1 MSVLSESVRARPRF
15 SRSANVERDH
25 GAHAIEGYIPTGR
38 AIDVVSRIGRGL
50 LDASAG
56 RTFSITGPHGVGKS
70 SLAVFLDG
78 LLAPASTPEFSA
90 AHEALRAVDEQV
102 QRTMD
107 DGVRGLSALE
117 GGFVRAF
124 GTARVEPVA
133 ATIARALH
141 TGASRS
147 SQAALSAVPEHF
159 ARAGEEPVSTSE
171 ILDTVRKLCAVHPVA
186 LIVDEFGKNLE
197 AYTSSNDQGD
207 PYLLQELAE
216 LTQGESALPLIVLTM
231 QHLAFD
237 DYVQE
242 TSAARR
248 REWAKVQGRFH
259 DIPFIE
265 TPEQSR
271 RLIVASLERRTKR
284 LDAPARKWV
293 QERKQVFENLGLRG
307 IMEESQQGIPLHPV
321 TLAVLP
327 DLCTRYGQNER
338 TLFSFMAGSEP
349 LAVPAFLDE
358 TEWQVKEQLPLLG
371 LDRVYDY
378 FLESATTMIGVSDTA
393 SRWLEIETRIR
404 DTAGLSSAQL
414 RALKSIGVLNLVSS
428 GGKIRAS
435 RAMLHFCLLGSGD
448 GMDSPEE
455 VDEVLNTLEVSGLVV
470 YRTFSDEYR
479 VWQGSDYDLR
489 RAIESARRQCSDLD
503 LASLLNSA
511 TVLDP
516 IVASRHSQRR
526 GVLRV
531 FQQQFTDFEQL
542 DIEEANDTWDGFVLY
557 ATVDSPPITLEG
569 QDGGKPVIVVTPSD
583 LEAVREAAYEAA
595 SLQLALKAAESEKA
609 DWVAIREL
617 VERTATAQQRL
628 RNAVAR
634 TWTQDSTWTLVNNGV
649 ELSPSSSIS
658 ALLSDVSDMMYS
670 ATPRVANEMIA
681 RRELTSQGAKARRIL
696 VEALLQSPERP
707 QFGLEGYGPE
717 RAIYEALY
725 RTPGVHRR
733 LDGERWGLSVPQDPE
748 WRYVWETIERSLRG
762 ATDRRVNLQDVCKT
776 LAAPPIGLKA
786 GIFPVLVVTCLI
798 YMGDEIALYEH
809 GSLVLHIDDAV
820 AERLIRNPGHFT
832 ARNTGIHG
840 ENRGMVVRT
849 LTERLRISSA
859 SGNPTLLNIAT
870 ALFRELRILPP
881 YSLKTKKGISPVA
894 IAVREAFQTAVEPD
908 VLLFETLPA
917 SFGLPPFLPDKD
929 ADRETIEEYANSL
942 AEVILELRSAYNRL
956 LDEVLQHLADA
967 TSVVGSLSEV
977 HKRLA
982 GHAEELDGR
991 VLEPRLKSFVTALS
1005 RPLEDRDWLENV
1017 AMVVAGGQPP
1027 RSWTDEV
1034 ALSFPLKAAEVG
1046 GTMRRTQALLYERM
1060 AAAGDA
1066 DRFTSS
1072 RVTMT
1077 FPDGREHTHVVA
1089 VTDREKQTIDEYLEP
1104 LIADLEPVF
1113 GSRTAACRML
1123 LARLVLEDEARPEPP
1138 ASETKRKEAGHA

>member
-1 MSVLSESVRARPRF
+1 MSVLSEFVRARARF
-15 SRSANVERDH
+15 SRSANIERDH
-25 GAHAIEGYIPTGR
+25 GVHAIEGYIPTGR

-50 LDASAG
+50 LDASTG

-78 LLAPASTPEFSA
+78 LLAPDSTPEFSTA
-90 AHEALRAVDEQV
+90 NEALRVVDEQA
-102 QRTMD
+102 QRSITA
-107 DGVRGLSALE
+107 GLHLLNATES
-117 GGFVRAF
+117 GFVRAF

-141 TGASRS
+141 SGASRS
-147 SQAALSAVPEHF
+147 SEAALSLVPQYF
-159 ARAGEEPVSTSE
+159 ARAGEVPVSTSD
-171 ILDTVRKLCAVHPVA
+171 ILDTVRRLCALQPVA

-197 AYTSSNDQGD
+197 AYTTSNDQGD

-216 LTQGESALPLIVLTM
+216 LTQGESALPLVVITM

-242 TSAARR
+242 TSATRR
-248 REWAKVQGRFH
+248 REWAKVQGRFQ

-271 RLIVASLERRTKR
+271 RLITASLERKTKK
-284 LDAPARKWV
+284 LDVPARKWV
-293 QERKQVFENLGLRG
+293 RARAQIFEELGLREV
-307 IMEESQQGIPLHPV
+307 MEDSQHAIPLHPV

-358 TEWQVKEQLPLLG
+358 TEWHVDDSLPLLG

-404 DTAGLSSAQL
+404 DTSGLSSAQL
-414 RALKSIGVLNLVSS
+414 CALKSIGVLNLVSS

-435 RAMLHFCLLGSGD
+435 RAMLHFCLSGIGD
-448 GMDSPEE
+448 GLQAPED
-455 VDEVLNTLEVSGLVV
+455 VDNVLNSLEESGLVV

-489 RAIESARRQCSDLD
+489 RAIESARRQCADLD

-531 FQQQFTDFEQL
+531 FQQQFTDFGRLEI
-542 DIEEANDTWDGFVLY
+542 DHADDTWDGFVLY
-557 ATVDSPPITLEG
+557 STVESPPTKLAEL
-569 QDGGKPVIVVTPSD
+569 DCRKPVIVVSPCD
-583 LEAVREAAYEAA
+583 LETVREAAYEAA
-595 SLQLALKAAESEKA
+595 SLQLALKAAETEKA
-609 DWVAIREL
+609 DWVATREL
-617 VERTATAQQRL
+617 VERTAAAQHHL
-628 RNAVAR
+628 RNVVAR
-634 TWTQDSTWTLVNNGV
+634 TWTRDSTWTLVNEDI
-649 ELSPSSSIS
+649 ELPPRSSIS
-658 ALLSDVSDMMYS
+658 ALVSDVSDVVYS
-670 ATPRVANEMIA
+670 AAPRVANEMIA
-681 RRELTSQGAKARRIL
+681 RRELTSQGAKARRVL
-696 VEALLQSPERP
+696 LEALLESPEQP

-725 RTPGVHRR
+725 RAPGVHRK
-733 LDGERWGLSVPQDPE
+733 LTGEQWGLSVPTDPE
-748 WRYVWETIERSLRG
+748 WRGVWETIESALRA
-762 ATDRRVNLQDVCKT
+762 ATDRRVNLQDVCT
-776 LAAPPIGLKA
+776 LLAAPPIGLKA
-786 GIFPVLVVTCLI
+786 GIFPLLIVTCLVH
-798 YMGDEIALYEH
+798 MGDEIALYEH
-809 GSLVLHIDDAV
+809 GSLVLKIDDAI
-820 AERLIRNPGHFT
+820 AERLARNPGHFT

-840 ENRGMVVRT
+840 ESRGKVVRT
-849 LTERLRISSA
+849 IAERLKISSA
-859 SGNPTLLNIAT
+859 SGNPTFLNVAT

-881 YSLKTKKGISPVA
+881 YSLKTRRGVSRVA
-894 IAVREAFQTAVEPD
+894 IAVREAFQTAIEPD
-908 VLLFETLPA
+908 VLIFETLPA
-917 SFGLPPFLPDKD
+917 SFGLPSFSPNED
-929 ADRETIEEYANSL
+929 ADPDNAEKYADSL
-942 AEVILELRSAYNRL
+942 ARVILELRSAYDTL
-956 LDEVLQHLADA
+956 LEEILQNLADA
-967 TSVVGSLSEV
+967 TSVVGTLSDV
-977 HKRLA
+977 QKRLA
-982 GHAEELDGR
+982 GQAEELDGR

-1005 RPLEDRDWLENV
+1005 RPLEGRDWLENV
-1017 AMVVAGGQPP
+1017 AMVIAGGQPP

-1046 GTMRRTQALLYERM
+1046 GSMRRIQALLYERL
-1060 AAAGDA
+1060 AAAA
-1066 DRFTSS
+1066 EPDRFTSS
-1072 RVTMT
+1072 RLTLT
-1077 FPDGREHTHVVA
+1077 YPDGREQTHLLA
-1089 VTDREKQTIDEYLEP
+1089 VTDRERQTIDKYLEP
-1104 LIADLEPVF
+1104 LIAELEPVF

-1123 LARLVLEDEARPEPP
+1123 LARLAIEDEARPE
-1138 ASETKRKEAGHA
+1138 ATTSKTKRKGAGHA